1 MKFLEKV
8 ALVLFS
14 IVISIMAIALILLML
29 DVIQM
34 SVIARAVTFLLNDDF
49 AFKITLAVTI
59 VMLLLALKCIFF
71 GAKKDDDGRN
81 GVTLENASGKL
92 VISRESL
99 ENLIA
104 NVVKDVQGIEAIS
117 SRTFLDRNNNLVVYV
132 TTLVSKDMMIKD
144 VSTQIQE
151 KIKEALS
158 KTADLEVK
166 QVNIKVKNIT
176 NKKIKGLPEAKFE
189 NNEES
194 DDTKDTR
201 EEENIEN
208 EARKESEENG

>member
-34 SVIARAVTFLLNDDF
+34 SVIARAVTFLLQDDL
-49 AFKITLAVTI
+49 AFKITLTVTV

-71 GAKKDDDGRN
+71 GAKKEDDGRN

-176 NKKIKGLPEAKFE
+176 NKKIKGLPEAKAE
-189 NNEES
+189 STEEES
-194 DDTKDTR
+194 VEK
-201 EEENIEN
+201 EE
-208 EARKESEENG
+208 RKESEENGEF